1 MKVVIFKEMELLDM
15 QIALLQCIFF
25 AKKNLEEKE
34 FDEEYKNEIK
44 SRIEKYNKLL
54 KKLGVKEK

>member
-1 MKVVIFKEMELLDM
+1 MKLVIFKEIELLDL

-34 FDEEYKNEIK
+34 FDEEYKKEIK